1 MYSRKPHTLSLA
13 SPTYSGGD
21 IVSTVSK
28 LANKIGVPL
37 KNLHL
42 PGHKY
47 TGPFTELDKRL
58 DGNDNPLPG
67 FEPYNQ
73 VDRIA
78 MHHDINYR
86 KADEGI
92 GTRHEADKIMLD
104 ELKALKTK
112 GIREK
117 IDYAVVKPVI
127 WLKYKLG
134 LGLDPLLAEE
144 LLKPIRHKFKRRRVF
159 VYNIDDIWSAD
170 IKDMQ
175 SVSKQNKGFKYLLT
189 VIDLFSKYAY
199 AIPLKS
205 KSADVVINAFHKL
218 FKTRKPAKLW
228 TDQGSEFINR
238 NFKNFL
244 EQNNIELY
252 HVYNEGKA
260 NVIERFNR
268 TLGEMIQKHM
278 TTNRTTQYV
287 NVLQKLLDEYNNRYH
302 TSIKMTP
309 FQATDPENRSK
320 VLNNLYS
327 KVQPLSS
334 KPTLNVG
341 DRVRIQKYKNIFEK
355 GYTPKWTKEIFV
367 VDKVNPTNPVT
378 YKIKDSSE
386 EPILGSFY
394 AEELQKTKF

>member
-1 MYSRKPHTLSLA
+1 MQCEK
-13 SPTYSGGD
+13 
-21 IVSTVSK
+21 
-28 LANKIGVPL
+28 
-37 KNLHL
+37 
-42 PGHKY
+42 
-47 TGPFTELDKRL
+47 PFTELDKRL
-58 DGNDNPLPG
+58 DKNDNPLSG

-73 VDRIA
+73 IDRIA
-78 MHHDINYR
+78 MQHDINYR

-104 ELKALKTK
+104 ELKVLKTK
-112 GIREK
+112 GVREK
-117 IDYAVVKPVI
+117 IDYAVVKPII
-127 WLKYKLG
+127 WLKHKLG
-134 LGLDPLLAEE
+134 LGFDPSLAEE
-144 LLKPIRHKFKRRRVF
+144 LLKTIRHKFKRRRVF

-170 IKDMQ
+170 LKDMQ

-189 VIDLFSKYAY
+189 VIDLFSKFAHT
-199 AIPLKS
+199 IPLKS
-205 KSADVVINAFHKL
+205 KNADVMIEAFKKL

-238 NFKNFL
+238 NFKKFL

-252 HVYNEGKA
+252 HVFNEGKA

-278 TTNRTTQYV
+278 TTNQTTEYID
-287 NVLQKLLDEYNNRYH
+287 VLQKILQEYNNRYH

-309 FQATDPENRSK
+309 FQATNPENKSI

-327 KVQPLSS
+327 KIQSLSS

-367 VDKVNPTNPVT
+367 VNKVNKTNPIT
-378 YKIKDSSE
+378 YKIKALSE